1 MTLYRF
7 GFLSKRVAT
16 AAALALTLMVV
27 GACSLSTSADN
38 QPTSAV
44 INITGTTPN
53 PLKLIISTDFF
64 EQLNTGTGAYTPIL
78 VTSDTVLI
86 TPPYNNTVNISATGS
101 IYVELYQPEVEAAT
115 VNMKVDLDN
124 GEGFEQNAT
133 LSDKAQLIYY
143 FVFTSYTF

>member
-1 MTLYRF
+1 M
-7 GFLSKRVAT
+7 
-16 AAALALTLMVV
+16 
-27 GACSLSTSADN
+27 
-38 QPTSAV
+38 

-86 TPPYNNTVNISATGS
+86 TPPYNNTLNISATGS
-101 IYVELYQPEVEAAT
+101 IYVELYQPEVETAT

-143 FVFTSYTF
+143 FVFTNYTF